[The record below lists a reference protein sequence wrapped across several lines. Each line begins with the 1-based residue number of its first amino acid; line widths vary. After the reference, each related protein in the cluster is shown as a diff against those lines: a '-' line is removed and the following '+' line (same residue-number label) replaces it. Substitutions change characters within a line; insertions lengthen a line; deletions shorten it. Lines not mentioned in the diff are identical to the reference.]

1 MNKNHKLQ
9 QQVEFSLGVTPTLAM
24 GESAV
29 AGEDFAPPNSEPLS
43 SLVPAVREE
52 AQKLVQRLF
61 LASNGLAPKAVLFAG
76 VDASIGCDW
85 LSAVTA
91 KVLAGNVSGAVCLV
105 EGNLRSPSLPRALG
119 VSCDRGL
126 VDSLGESGSIREFAV
141 QIGSG
146 HLWLLSSGSPA
157 QDSMTLLNSDRMK
170 ERLSELRREF
180 NYVVMNAPP
189 LNSFADG
196 MILGRLLDGVVLVL
210 EAHST
215 RRQTA
220 LQVAESLRTTK
231 IPVLGAVLNNRTFP
245 IPEAVY
251 KRL

>member
-1 MNKNHKLQ
+1 MNKNYKLQ
-9 QQVEFSLGVTPTLAM
+9 QQVEFGLGVTPITM

-29 AGEDFAPPNSEPLS
+29 VGENLAPPNSEPLS

-61 LASNGLAPKAVLFAG
+61 LASNGVAPKAVLFAG
-76 VDASIGCDW
+76 VDGNIGCDW

-91 KVLAGNVSGAVCLV
+91 KVLAGNVPGKVCLV

-119 VSCDRGL
+119 VNSDRGL
-126 VDSLGESGSIREFAV
+126 VDSLGHNGSVKEFAM

-146 HLWLLSSGSPA
+146 HLWLLSSGAPV
-157 QDSMTLLNSDRMK
+157 QDSLTLLNSDRMK

-180 NYVVMNAPP
+180 DYLVVNAPP
-189 LNSFADG
+189 LNAFADG

-220 LQVAESLRTTK
+220 LQVAESLRTSK